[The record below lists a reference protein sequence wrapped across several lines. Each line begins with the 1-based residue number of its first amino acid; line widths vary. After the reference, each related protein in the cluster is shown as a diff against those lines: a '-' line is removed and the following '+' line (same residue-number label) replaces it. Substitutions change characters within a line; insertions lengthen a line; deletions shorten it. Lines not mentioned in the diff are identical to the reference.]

1 MSRLDTL
8 VPDGPWSLFY
18 TTRCQVYWGVTQIVF
33 LVVLWFDITYT
44 NTHTPTQRHTTHSGV
59 SRLPQPCKYIF
70 TPLVMTSQQLYHTL
84 ISFDDE
90 PTLKD
95 MSSLN
100 LHALS

>member
-1 MSRLDTL
+1 MDLDLCFIQGVKFTEVL
-8 VPDGPWSLFY
+8 HKLFFWWY
-18 TTRCQVYWGVTQIVF
+18 SDLISHTQ
-33 LVVLWFDITYT
+33 THT
-44 NTHTPTQRHTTHSGV
+44 GTHTPTQRHTTHSGV